1 MATTS
6 EEAITFSSVNAGLVP
21 SDWYGKTVE
30 ITVSE
35 RATTT
40 GYGEAASARGEELS
54 STGKEDSSE
63 FRGSMSPAPSGS
75 SHTSPSQLIGSHSLP
90 INVFPLTVDTLQ
102 D

>member
-1 MATTS
+1 M
-6 EEAITFSSVNAGLVP
+6 G
-21 SDWYGKTVE
+21 
-30 ITVSE
+30 
-35 RATTT
+35 
-40 GYGEAASARGEELS
+40 GEATITGAGDATAISGREDT